1 MRARDAAVV
10 PLFDDAVESL
20 VSLSGDPVGL
30 VGRALE
36 LDTSFPLGRVLQAYL
51 CLYSTSAQGRS
62 DAIALVDEV
71 VPQDDREHLHVEAV
85 RDWAR
90 GDWRASYLSLEAAL
104 LHAPRDLLALKVAQD
119 LYYFLGNRLSLRDGV
134 ARVLPAWPATQPGWG
149 YVHGMYAFG
158 LEENAEY
165 RHAEERA
172 RAALAHNPRDVWAAH
187 ALAHVF
193 EMEGNQRL
201 GVEFLTASA
210 ADWSPSFFAGH
221 NWWHLALYHLDLDEL
236 DTVLSLY
243 DQHVGSEPPVQW
255 LAVADAASLLWRL
268 WLLGVDVDDRA
279 AELSDALQSLLD
291 EPVYVFNDWHAV
303 MAFGLA
309 GREDLVAQVIE
320 ANERGAIGTNREAY
334 ETAGRSLMA
343 GFAALAVG
351 DPERAVTELF
361 DVGSYA
367 HVVGGSHAQRD
378 VIGLT
383 LISAAARARN
393 ESLTQAL
400 VAERDAR
407 RPTSTAI
414 TRRLSAQR
422 VRGKL

>member
-1 MRARDAAVV
+1 MSTALTDRWGVAVQAREAAVV
-10 PLFDDAVESL
+10 SLFDEAVESL
-20 VSLSGDPVGL
+20 VSLRGDPVGL
-30 VGRALE
+30 IGRALQ
-36 LDTSFPLGRVLQAYL
+36 LDPDFPMGRVLQAYL
-51 CLYSTSAQGRS
+51 GLYASSAQGRS
-62 DAIALVDEV
+62 DAIALIDEV
-71 VPQDDREHLHVEAV
+71 VPADDRERLHIEAV
-85 RDWAR
+85 RHWSR

-104 LHAPRDLLALKVAQD
+104 LHNPRDLLALKVVQD
-119 LYYFLGNRLSLRDGV
+119 LYYFLGNRLNLRDGV
-134 ARVLPAWPATQPGWG
+134 ARVLPAWPTTRPGWG

-165 RHAEERA
+165 RQAEERA

-201 GVEFLTASA
+201 GVEFLTGSA
-210 ADWSPSFFAGH
+210 DDWSPSFFAGH
-221 NWWHLALYHLDLDEL
+221 NWWHQALYHLELDEL
-236 DTVLSLY
+236 Y
-243 DQHVGSEPPVQW
+243 IGSEPPTQW
-255 LAVADAASLLWRL
+255 LAVADGASLLWRL
-268 WLLGVDVDDRA
+268 RLLGVDVEDRA
-279 AELSDALQSLLD
+279 AELSEALESLIG

-309 GREDLVAQVIE
+309 GREALVAQVIQ

-343 GFAALAVG
+343 GFAALAAG
-351 DPERAVTELF
+351 DPEGAVTELF

-378 VIGLT
+378 VVGLT
-383 LISAAARARN
+383 LISAAAQARN
-393 ESLTQAL
+393 EPLTQAL

-407 RPTSTAI
+407 RPTATAT
-414 TRRLSAQR
+414 TRRLVS
-422 VRGKL
+422 V